1 MEVGMIKDWPTIENI
16 RALHKYKFLVTFVDK
31 VDFDDAFSFG
41 LDLLKE
47 IFDDVGSVHLG
58 RFAKLGGF
66 GWNATVPITWLVL
79 FKSIEDWRILRK
91 SDLLG

>member
-1 MEVGMIKDWPTIENI
+1 MEVGMTRSKMIKDWPTIENI

-66 GWNATVPITWLVL
+66 GWNAMVFHYMVGVIQ
-79 FKSIEDWRILRK
+79 IY
-91 SDLLG
+91 